1 MTPLASDQD
10 HVFFVWMIE
19 LDPFVLAGMASLG
32 GSPFEHLADVANE
45 VENHGRA
52 LAGFPATRNESRKA
66 TSKILTTVDVVDG
79 GR

>member
-10 HVFFVWMIE
+10 HVFFVRVRK
-19 LDPFVLAGMASLG
+19 LNPFVLAGMALLG
-32 GSPFEHLADVANE
+32 GSPFEYLADVANE
-45 VENHGRA
+45 VEEHGRE

-79 GR
+79 G